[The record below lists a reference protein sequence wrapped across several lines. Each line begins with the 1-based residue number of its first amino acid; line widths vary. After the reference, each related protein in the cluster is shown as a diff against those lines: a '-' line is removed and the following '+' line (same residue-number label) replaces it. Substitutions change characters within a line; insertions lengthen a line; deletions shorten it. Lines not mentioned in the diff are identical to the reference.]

1 MKRNIKYWQNEGA
14 QKTFTHEIEME
25 WIENINKAS
34 QILDLGCGY
43 GRITT
48 ELYKKGFENIIGFD
62 PSVPLIERA
71 INENPGPVYTA
82 DEKIFERIHFDLI
95 ICFAIFTSCPAN
107 EEQAELKKLID
118 MHTIDGALI
127 YISDCITA
135 DNPHYNERYEERKL
149 STYGCFASGENG
161 IFRHHELNHFDD
173 MFSNW
178 TKLKEHKVDSKT
190 FNRNDIIISQY
201 LYKKG

>member
-25 WIENINKAS
+25 WIETINKAS

-43 GRITT
+43 GRITI

-82 DEKIFERIHFDLI
+82 DKKIFEKIHFDLI
-95 ICFAIFTSCPAN
+95 ICFAVFTSCPAN
-107 EEQAELKKLID
+107 KEQAELKK
-118 MHTIDGALI
+118 
-127 YISDCITA
+127 
-135 DNPHYNERYEERKL
+135 
-149 STYGCFASGENG
+149 
-161 IFRHHELNHFDD
+161 
-173 MFSNW
+173 
-178 TKLKEHKVDSKT
+178 
-190 FNRNDIIISQY
+190 
-201 LYKKG
+201 